1 MRKCIIIFIAL
12 ICSIVIYCQTKE
24 NDYFVAKCENPYLG
38 ATNFQDVGLTPN
50 NTQFMPKEW
59 YESKAYVKKKFS
71 PKGYFD
77 KDLFNRFYAALSRE
91 WYRFCNYSSEKNFS
105 IEMNYGSRPNPTQ
118 YKSISINGC
127 TFWELP
133 AYR

>member
-1 MRKCIIIFIAL
+1 MTF
-12 ICSIVIYCQTKE
+12 ICSITTYGQTKE
-24 NDYFVAKCENPYLG
+24 NDYFVAKCDNPRFG
-38 ATNFQDVGLTPN
+38 ASNFQDVGLTPN

-59 YESKAYVKKKFS
+59 YESKTYVKKKFS

-91 WYRFCNYSSEKNFS
+91 WYRFCNYSSEKNTI
-105 IEMNYGSRPNPTQ
+105 IEMNYGYSSLKPTQ
-118 YKSISINGC
+118 YKSIIINGC